1 MLHNTVYKFNSIHTK
16 MSVTFVMKLEEE
28 LLKCVWTHKRP
39 WRISSVQLSCSLVS
53 NSLRPHELQH
63 ARSPCPLPTPGVYPN
78 PCPLNRWCHPAVS
91 ISVAPF
97 SCSQSLPA
105 LGSFPMGQ
113 LVASGGQNTGVSAS
127 VSVLPMNTQDQ
138 SSLGWT
144 GWISLQSKGL
154 SRVFSNTTVQS
165 INSLVLS
172 FLQDCPTLTCIHNHW
187 KNHSLD

>member
-127 VSVLPMNTQDQ
+127 VSVLPMNTQDW
-138 SSLGWT
+138 SPLGWLDGSPCSPRDSPESSPT
-144 GWISLQSKGL
+144 PQFK
-154 SRVFSNTTVQS
+154 S
-165 INSLVLS
+165 INFSALS
-172 FLQDCPTLTCIHNHW
+172 FLHSPTLISVHDHW
-187 KNHSLD
+187 KNQSLD